1 MNTRTQEITSVH
13 LELPK
18 QTFELSSSILPA
30 WQPPLAQTS
39 RLAMQVPARR
49 AFVLSGLAAGAL
61 ALAGCGQK
69 EAFHGIDIT
78 GAEYARDF
86 NLTAADG
93 RPRTLADFK
102 GQAVLVFFGFT
113 QCPDVCPTALARAVE
128 IRSLLGSDG
137 PRLQV
142 LFVTIDPE
150 RDTPVVLKAYIEAF
164 DPGFLGLYGTAEQT
178 AEVAREFKVIY
189 NKVPTGSS
197 YTMDHST
204 LSYLFDPAGKL
215 RLALRHASS
224 AQECAQ
230 DIRRILTTT

>member
-1 MNTRTQEITSVH
+1 MTV
-13 LELPK
+13 PA
-18 QTFELSSSILPA
+18 SIHA
-30 WQPPLAQTS
+30 
-39 RLAMQVPARR
+39 PARR

-61 ALAGCGQK
+61 ALTGCGQK
-69 EAFHGIDIT
+69 EAYHGIDIT

-86 NLTAADG
+86 SLTDPDG
-93 RPRTLADFK
+93 RTRTLADFK

-113 QCPDVCPTALARAVE
+113 QCPDVCPTALVRAAE
-128 IRSLLGSDG
+128 IRNLLGADG
-137 PRLQV
+137 ARLQV

-150 RDTPVVLKAYIEAF
+150 RDTPVVLKAYTEAF
-164 DPGFLGLYGTAEQT
+164 DPSFLGLYGNAEQT
-178 AEVAREFKVIY
+178 VAVAREFKVTY
-189 NKVPTGSS
+189 KKVPTGSS

-230 DIRRILTTT
+230 DIRRILPTT